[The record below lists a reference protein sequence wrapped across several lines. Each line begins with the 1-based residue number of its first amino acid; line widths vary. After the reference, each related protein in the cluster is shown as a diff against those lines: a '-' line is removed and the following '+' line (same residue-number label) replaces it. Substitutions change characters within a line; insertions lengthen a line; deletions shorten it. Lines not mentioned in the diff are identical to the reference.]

1 MVVGAQVGADEVR
14 RLAAVSVGQDA
25 GEGVAEDLHEEE
37 LLLTTNETG
46 SPSYTIALTGRAQ
59 ADMDGDGFEAV
70 VAGGEDCDD
79 ARDDVYPGAPDEPG
93 DGVVTDCD
101 GSDEFDVDGD
111 GYVDE
116 AEGGEDCDDAN
127 SDINPDAD
135 ETWYDGID
143 QDCDGNDDDQDQDGA
158 ALADDCDDTDPEL
171 IECDTG
177 GPVGGKA
184 VGGADCGCSGLPG
197 RAPAGAVVAMLALA
211 AVRRRRNPG
220 PLDG

>member
-1 MVVGAQVGADEVR
+1 MYKRQAVECDGEDCDDADPDVYP
-14 RLAAVSVGQDA
+14 G
-25 GEGVAEDLHEEE
+25 AED
-37 LLLTTNETG
+37 TWYDG
-46 SPSYTIALTGRAQ
+46 IDSDC
-59 ADMDGDGFEAV
+59 ADDSDYDADQDGFDSQTY
-70 VAGGEDCDD
+70 GGDDCDD